1 MMRRPK
7 KWGKALWT
15 TLPGANR
22 EEERKP
28 KRIAQVSDRQRKR
41 LSRYATLKARWL
53 QTYHANGVCECG
65 CWRKPARLDVHHSR
79 GRAGSLLLDWRHWR
93 ALARECHQWVE
104 SNPVEARRRG
114 LLCEP
119 GLWNVPD
126 ETPVPDLPA
135 RTKGK
140 K

>member
-15 TLPGANR
+15 TLPGAKR
-22 EEERKP
+22 EEEPKA

-65 CWRKPARLDVHHSR
+65 CGRKPERLDLHHSR
-79 GRAGSLLLDWRHWR
+79 GRAGSLLLDWRYWR
-93 ALARECHQWVE
+93 ALARDCHDWVAE
-104 SNPVEARRRG
+104 QPVEARRRG

-126 ETPVPDLPA
+126 ETPVPELPA
-135 RTKGK
+135 IKER
-140 K
+140 